1 MPNAV
6 IPSGFRT
13 GCHTS
18 VPRTG
23 SPSMSS
29 IRSVFTKCLQD
40 DGVDCIL
47 TVDALLEVRDSR
59 PRVERV
65 VAEPRET
72 VAHLVREGPFERE
85 PLVARRLAE
94 QPVVQL
100 VQTAQLVDRALV
112 VVDAEIDE
120 DVGQLRVPA
129 VPLHDEQRRRLL
141 AA

>member
-13 GCHTS
+13 GCHMS

-72 VAHLVREGPFERE
+72 VAHLVREHSLERE
-85 PLVARRLAE
+85 PLLARRSSEEQVVAGVDAAE
-94 QPVVQL
+94 R
-100 VQTAQLVDRALV
+100 VDRALV
-112 VVDAEIDE
+112 VVEPGVDE
-120 DVGQLRVPA
+120 HGGPQWRPDGQPG
-129 VPLHDEQRRRLL
+129 
-141 AA
+141 